1 MEIKKYSKDD
11 LSGHLDEFCELFHKV
26 YTAPADREII
36 SQRYL
41 DNPYGDLCM
50 YVALEGN
57 RIVANYSVVPIN
69 VLINGRPCR
78 AALSLNTMTDPEY
91 EGRGLFTTLASG
103 LYNDLEKSGYAMVIG
118 FPNFM
123 ANRIFNSRLG
133 WKTVLEI
140 PTLKLSLNDIDPPG
154 GEELKEGFFE
164 GMTFSGDA
172 DFCNAEMSPEYIN
185 WRFKNNRE
193 KNYKVLSIDSSNWII
208 YQPYN
213 NEINL
218 TKLSATDISN
228 AKRLIEAVASAGKAG
243 GYESLTAWSRIN
255 SGVHDLMEKTGFRV
269 ASPIRTFGLR
279 CFDASVFETVSD
291 PRKWSLQMG
300 DCNIY

>member
-1 MEIKKYSKDD
+1 MKGKNIKNYFNFDIDHEKSGAM
-11 LSGHLDEFCELFHKV
+11 LSENALWLLE
-26 YTAPADREII
+26 
-36 SQRYL
+36 QRYFVQRF
-41 DNPYGDLCM
+41 DAEINAVRKEQNFSEFVRR
-50 YVALEGN
+50 VA
-57 RIVANYSVVPIN
+57 RTVASAEVNYSDDIEW
-69 VLINGRPCR
+69 IK
-78 AALSLNTMTDPEY
+78 T
-91 EGRGLFTTLASG
+91 
-103 LYNDLEKSGYAMVIG
+103 LEKNGYAMVMG

-172 DFCNAEMSPEYIN
+172 DLCNVEMSPEYIN

-228 AKRLIEAVASAGKAG
+228 AKRLIEAVASAGKAC

-269 ASPIRTFGLR
+269 ASPIRTFGIR